1 MRRNLPSSHVL
12 HIFHVCTS
20 HVFIPRMTTSSP
32 PRVGALSREQM
43 SQTGC
48 QHRVVFRAVG
58 AFLPLV
64 VIHSDV
70 MNEPKSAHPGVSVGA
85 PKTPK
90 TPNDGCNQHVNTT
103 ICATKASGA
112 IRRHRRRH
120 GASHRHSATYATHRH
135 HVYRDRTKLLRR
147 EGGISAGEFL
157 LNRVARA
164 SRVRSSRAERHGAT
178 KDDDDG

>member
-1 MRRNLPSSHVL
+1 MHITRFHSTNDDVIAAARRRPLARANVPN
-12 HIFHVCTS
+12 
-20 HVFIPRMTTSSP
+20 
-32 PRVGALSREQM
+32 RVP
-43 SQTGC
+43 TWC
-48 QHRVVFRAVG
+48 FFRAVG

-103 ICATKASGA
+103 IWATKASGA

-178 KDDDDG
+178 KDDDG